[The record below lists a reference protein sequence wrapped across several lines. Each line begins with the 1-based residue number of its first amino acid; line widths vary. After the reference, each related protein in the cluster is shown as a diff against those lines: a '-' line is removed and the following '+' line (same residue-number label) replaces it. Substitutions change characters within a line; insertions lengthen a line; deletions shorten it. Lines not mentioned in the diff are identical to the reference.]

1 MADRFAGFDRD
12 ESSGGLDLDVAPI
25 GATRYRFEA
34 VFASGGLGQIRRGY
48 DCHLQR
54 TVAIKELH
62 ESRLGAATRARF
74 RREALL
80 TARLEHPSIVPIYDL
95 GRRSGDN
102 SFFCMKLVDG
112 ASFDVVVRQKA
123 TLFERLALIP
133 HVLAVADALAYAHDK
148 GVIHRDLKPGNV
160 LIGSFGETVVI
171 DWGLAKDLRG
181 PDDVTDGTSTEPGEL
196 DGDELTR
203 TGELLGTLPFM
214 PPEQAKGAE
223 VDARADVYAIG
234 AMAYFVLSGQLP
246 YAGCSTSTTLQQL
259 LAGPPPELGERVPGL
274 PADLLAIVRKAMAR
288 AASDRYP
295 SARDLAADLR
305 RFLAGRLVAARPYS
319 LFALLR
325 HHVARHRAVVSV
337 TVSALLVLAIG
348 GALMVRQ
355 VVDERDAATV
365 AQQRADEARE
375 VAERERTR
383 ADERTDEAQRLS
395 LDHLKQSGR
404 RALIAG
410 RPHDAL
416 ADLLRAHAAAPDDEV
431 VKFMVAEA
439 TRPERALEYS
449 LPGHA
454 GGAVSVEASRSLP
467 RFITWTDAEPVR
479 LWDART
485 GAAVAT
491 TETSDTSQATFFS
504 AGERFAAISEAG
516 AIRTFDARAGGLLS
530 AWKRDLKPND
540 PFASAVLHFVAR
552 GDLVVEVDG
561 DALRCFDTGSG
572 VLRHEQRLDRPKRGW
587 NFQVETSAEDGSW
600 AIKDGNRLFMWG
612 PDGRLLRQPVAD
624 ERSLDALG
632 NSWHQV
638 LLQTTSWRQNTSRH
652 VYFDPVTRWSV
663 QFKNCG
669 EFRDEMFYTGLG
681 GGRRFAFS
689 GDGALL
695 LGRDTSG
702 GLAIWDT
709 RDGSCQSYGY
719 GDAVASI
726 ARRGDSFVTG
736 GADGTLALW
745 SYLHTL
751 PTKAMSR
758 RVGFRAHSSRISGLA
773 WLDDGASLVTASVD
787 GDVRAW
793 RPLRLLPRT
802 LITAARIWPS
812 PTGAVVATIPRGE
825 GGHLQVRSLP
835 DLEPVLDFP
844 DVDHKT
850 SLEWI
855 DEERFLFTNGEFAEV
870 WDTGTRARVGKVPAP
885 SRVGADLVALVQ
897 KLRGSASHA
906 AGASE
911 FTSRGVVDDS
921 TMYEKRV
928 ILLSAIV
935 EQTVFRELPGFTQVA
950 TMGPHPMWADY
961 RINSARTRL
970 LRDDRV
976 LFSWPELLQIGPVG
990 PNSAFSPDSRYI
1002 FSRSDEQGLTLLDGL
1017 TGVSLREL
1025 RPGGPLRSKSSRF
1038 HDPPVYFTH
1047 EGDRFLEPRPD
1058 GRIEIWDYETIRPL
1072 VTLESHS
1079 SGVVAATFRAD
1090 DRYLATLASD
1100 GVLVLWDVEAG
1111 VARFRSRP
1119 PKDVAGHAFSAT
1131 RDLFATLDGTEL
1143 VLVDLASGAVLTS
1156 YHAPETE
1163 SIFFGPEGEHLYTM
1177 DLGGNLM
1184 MQELAWETRPAD
1196 EVYRGAAAA
1205 FPHLFPR
1212 GVSGVP

>member
-540 PFASAVLHFVAR
+540 PLRPPCCTSWPGVISSWRSTETPCAASIPAPESSGTSSGWTGRSGGGTSRWRPRPRTEAGRSKTATASSCGDRTAGCFASPWLM
-552 GDLVVEVDG
+552 
-561 DALRCFDTGSG
+561 
-572 VLRHEQRLDRPKRGW
+572 
-587 NFQVETSAEDGSW
+587 SAAS
-600 AIKDGNRLFMWG
+600 
-612 PDGRLLRQPVAD
+612 
-624 ERSLDALG
+624 
-632 NSWHQV
+632 
-638 LLQTTSWRQNTSRH
+638 
-652 VYFDPVTRWSV
+652 TRWGTRGIRSS
-663 QFKNCG
+663 CRPRAG
-669 EFRDEMFYTGLG
+669 ARIRAGTSTSIRSH
-681 GGRRFAFS
+681 GGRYS
-689 GDGALL
+689 SK
-695 LGRDTSG
+695 T
-702 GLAIWDT
+702 
-709 RDGSCQSYGY
+709 
-719 GDAVASI
+719 AV
-726 ARRGDSFVTG
+726 
-736 GADGTLALW
+736 
-745 SYLHTL
+745 
-751 PTKAMSR
+751 
-758 RVGFRAHSSRISGLA
+758 
-773 WLDDGASLVTASVD
+773 
-787 GDVRAW
+787 
-793 RPLRLLPRT
+793 
-802 LITAARIWPS
+802 
-812 PTGAVVATIPRGE
+812 
-825 GGHLQVRSLP
+825 
-835 DLEPVLDFP
+835 
-844 DVDHKT
+844 
-850 SLEWI
+850 
-855 DEERFLFTNGEFAEV
+855 N
-870 WDTGTRARVGKVPAP
+870 
-885 SRVGADLVALVQ
+885 
-897 KLRGSASHA
+897 
-906 AGASE
+906 
-911 FTSRGVVDDS
+911 
-921 TMYEKRV
+921 
-928 ILLSAIV
+928 
-935 EQTVFRELPGFTQVA
+935 
-950 TMGPHPMWADY
+950 
-961 RINSARTRL
+961 
-970 LRDDRV
+970 
-976 LFSWPELLQIGPVG
+976 
-990 PNSAFSPDSRYI
+990 
-1002 FSRSDEQGLTLLDGL
+1002 
-1017 TGVSLREL
+1017 
-1025 RPGGPLRSKSSRF
+1025 
-1038 HDPPVYFTH
+1038 
-1047 EGDRFLEPRPD
+1047 
-1058 GRIEIWDYETIRPL
+1058 
-1072 VTLESHS
+1072 
-1079 SGVVAATFRAD
+1079 
-1090 DRYLATLASD
+1090 
-1100 GVLVLWDVEAG
+1100 
-1111 VARFRSRP
+1111 
-1119 PKDVAGHAFSAT
+1119 SAT
-1131 RDLFATLDGTEL
+1131 RCSTRAWVAGG
-1143 VLVDLASGAVLTS
+1143 ASPFQAM
-1156 YHAPETE
+1156 A
-1163 SIFFGPEGEHLYTM
+1163 
-1177 DLGGNLM
+1177 
-1184 MQELAWETRPAD
+1184 RCC
-1196 EVYRGAAAA
+1196 
-1205 FPHLFPR
+1205 
-1212 GVSGVP
+1212 